1 MELRR
6 NGHLGVAAKETW
18 LKKINF
24 PSWQIMVAL
33 LGVAAI
39 HLALAL
45 SFHLSPD
52 EAHYALYAS
61 HLDWSYF
68 DHPPLV
74 GWVQWPFLQMGGS
87 DVVMRVVPMLSWLLT
102 AILLKPLTLAL
113 YPSLKDASFVGLR
126 WEWWLLG
133 LSLLPHLLGVAL
145 VPDTLLM
152 PLTCAVMWVTW
163 RLCQLKLSPQLS
175 LWLALGVLL
184 GLSGLAKY
192 TAVFLALG
200 VLFALV
206 HAHGLRLFGQIGVW
220 LALAVALAC
229 VVPVFYWN
237 YVHDWAS
244 FRYQLNHA
252 AGQSQWQGF
261 NALRF
266 TLVIW
271 LAYGWVL
278 PFAWW
283 VGLQHNASRVSDG
296 SPASVTAHRFGLYF
310 GLPSLLL
317 WIYLSGRG
325 STLPHWATPAVVA
338 LLPLAA
344 WGCHHWSAQRK
355 KIRLALLLTQAVMC
369 VVFFALMMAGGLPDK
384 ATDAKPRANPF
395 ADLYGWREA
404 AEKASQLAQ
413 LHQANALAV
422 TNWSLASRVAWYA
435 RPLPVKVVNSHGD
448 QFQLWFGGLQPND
461 QVVWVNWSLMRFDPP
476 NAPHQFKSCERL
488 DEMVLSHWERP
499 IATFDFWLCKGWT
512 SAPTRQP

>member
-1 MELRR
+1 VELRG
-6 NGHLGVAAKETW
+6 NGHFGVAQTETG
-18 LKKINF
+18 LKNF
-24 PSWQIMVAL
+24 QIPSWATLAAL
-33 LGVAAI
+33 LGVASI
-39 HLALAL
+39 HLGLSL

-74 GWVQWPFLQMGGS
+74 GWLQWPFLQLGGS
-87 DVVMRVVPMLSWLLT
+87 DVVMRCVPMLSWLLT
-102 AILLKPLTLAL
+102 AALLKPLTLAL
-113 YPSLKDASFVGLR
+113 YPSMARATLAGLR

-163 RLCQLKLSPQLS
+163 RLCHDNSGSELKW
-175 LWLALGVLL
+175 WLALGVLL
-184 GLSGLAKY
+184 GLSGLTKY

-200 VLFALV
+200 VVLALV
-206 HAHGLRLFGQIGVW
+206 HAQGMRLFGQVGLW
-220 LALAVALAC
+220 LAFSVALVC

-252 AGQSQWQGF
+252 AGQSHWQGL

-271 LAYGWVL
+271 AAYGWIL
-278 PFAWW
+278 PVAWW
-283 VGLQHNASRVSDG
+283 VGLKHTSGVVHAGAQNLS
-296 SPASVTAHRFGLYF
+296 AHRLGLYF
-310 GLPSLLL
+310 GVPSLLL
-317 WIYLSGRG
+317 WVYLSGRG

-344 WGCHHWSAQRK
+344 WGCHHWAARHQ
-355 KIRLALLLTQAVMC
+355 KIRLGLMLTQAVGC
-369 VVFFALMMAGGLPDK
+369 VVFFGLMVAGGLPAD
-384 ATDAKPRANPF
+384 ATQTKPRANPF

-404 AEKASQLAQ
+404 AEKASQLAER
-413 LHQANALAV
+413 HQANALAV
-422 TNWSLASRVAWYA
+422 TNWSLASRLAWYA
-435 RPLPVKVVNSHGD
+435 RPLPIKVVNTHGD
-448 QFQLWFGGLQPND
+448 QFALWFGGLQPTD

-476 NAPHQFKSCERL
+476 MGTDQFKSCERL

-499 IATFDFWLCKGWT
+499 MAQFDFWLCKGWT
-512 SAPTRQP
+512 PSPIRQP